1 VLATMGL
8 LGVEFR
14 SGDDGAAT
22 EEKMCRGGGCGR
34 LIRRTG
40 EQRRRSVRMGNGSE
54 LWARGRR
61 AQGARKRGWA
71 GWGGG
76 GFGRRGLGGAC
87 YLLLATC
94 WLLLG
99 AWFTGL
105 LGLCQDSRSVPI
117 ASRPASIQL
126 RGPSKSRDGIGER
139 RQGATVGQRG
149 RAGLARG

>member
-1 VLATMGL
+1 MGANC
-8 LGVEFR
+8 GR
-14 SGDDGAAT
+14 A
-22 EEKMCRGGGCGR
+22 GGG
-34 LIRRTG
+34 RRERESVGGLAG
-40 EQRRRSVRMGNGSE
+40 EAVGLDGE
-54 LWARGRR
+54 ALGER
-61 AQGARKRGWA
+61 AT
-71 GWGGG
+71 
-76 GFGRRGLGGAC
+76 C
-87 YLLLATC
+87 CLLLATC